1 MENLEVNYLNDVLDY
16 VEGNVLYSAELF
28 LNGHQ
33 NWNEDEVVE
42 RVSLACG
49 YDPEFV
55 WLASRVLFEDAV
67 RYMLKSNMNGE
78 FL

>member
-1 MENLEVNYLNDVLDY
+1 MQNLEVNYLHDELDY

-28 LNGHQ
+28 LNGVRD
-33 NWNEDEVVE
+33 WNEDHVVH
-42 RVSLACG
+42 RVCEAVG

-67 RYMLKSNMNGE
+67 RYMMARGRDGE
-78 FL
+78 FS